1 MSSLFAEKRV
11 FRGQR
16 KRGNRIFF
24 TTYARKVVSDWYN
37 KNRDYPYPTEDEV
50 IQMAAEASIS
60 TSQVIKWLANKRL
73 RTNNTMKTSG
83 VMHPKRRQKM
93 LLIEE
98 AKVNPAA
105 AVRRAAA
112 QKNRRYFL
120 KESAVNAL
128 KRWYNDHK
136 EHPYPTEAEK
146 ESLALEGDIKV
157 CQVTCWFANRRNKCP
172 KTKKRREIITD
183 IKSNQ
188 DIEQTQTDDQN
199 SGNKQNQDDILKQEN
214 NLPDRKKSL
223 TDCLNTIDLKR
234 ELEN

>member
-1 MSSLFAEKRV
+1 MSLLFADKRV

-16 KRGNRIFF
+16 KRGKRVFF
-24 TTYARKVVSDWYN
+24 TTYARKVVSDWYT

-50 IQMAAEASIS
+50 LQMAAEASIT

-73 RTNNTMKTSG
+73 RTNNTMKASG
-83 VMHPKRRQKM
+83 VMHPKKRQKM

-98 AKVNPAA
+98 AKVNPDAA
-105 AVRRAAA
+105 ARRAAA
-112 QKNRRYFL
+112 KKNRRYFL

-128 KRWYNDHK
+128 KKWYNDHK

-157 CQVTCWFANRRNKCP
+157 CQVACWFANKRNRCR
-172 KTKKRREIITD
+172 KTKKRPEIITD
-183 IKSNQ
+183 MKSNQ
-188 DIEQTQTDDQN
+188 DIEQTQIDDQN
-199 SGNKQNQDDILKQEN
+199 SLNKQNQDDILKQEN
-214 NLPDRKKSL
+214 NVPDRKKSL

>member
-1 MSSLFAEKRV
+1 MSLLFADKRV

-16 KRGNRIFF
+16 KRGERIFF
-24 TTYARKVVSDWYN
+24 TTYARKVVSDWYT

-105 AVRRAAA
+105 AARRAAA

-120 KESAVNAL
+120 KESAVNVL

-157 CQVTCWFANRRNKCP
+157 CQVTCWFANKRNRCR
-172 KTKKRREIITD
+172 KTKQSPEMTTD
-183 IKSNQ
+183 MKSNE
-188 DIEQTQTDDQN
+188 DIEQTRNNDQN
-199 SGNKQNQDDILKQEN
+199 SENNQNQDNNLKQEN
-214 NLPDRKKSL
+214 NVPHRKKSL
-223 TDCLNTIDLKR
+223 TDCLDTIDLKR

>member
-37 KNRDYPYPTEDEV
+37 KNRDYAYPTEDEV

-105 AVRRAAA
+105 AARRAAA

-120 KESAVNAL
+120 KESAVNVL
-128 KRWYNDHK
+128 KKWYNDHK

-157 CQVTCWFANRRNKCP
+157 CQVTCWLANRRNRYL

-188 DIEQTQTDDQN
+188 DIEQTQIDDQN

-214 NLPDRKKSL
+214 NVPYRKKSL
-223 TDCLNTIDLKR
+223 TECLNTIDLKR